1 MATGNHIVLII
12 DDNEDDYL
20 LLKRFLKSEFDC
32 NYSNG
37 EDDIFEILNKHN
49 PSCVLLDYNL
59 GTKNGID
66 LLKKIKTDENY
77 STLPVIMLT
86 NEKNPAVIID
96 CMKNGAV
103 DYLLKDSLNEENTI
117 RTVNHAL
124 KTANLEKQIQDQQE
138 QILTLS
144 RTDELT
150 GIYNRRFFEEK
161 VLDEIARCNRSNTF
175 FSLTILDVDHFK
187 KVNDTLGHLAG
198 DQILIGIVK
207 SIKKIIR
214 KTDYIGRFGGDEF
227 MILLLELSDN
237 FSEDKYNA
245 HKKRY
250 DQIREKIETQT
261 CKIINEIRKTIN
273 NKEETD
279 PYTKNTTVT
288 ATFGVAFYDKSVSNY
303 DDLISR
309 ADKSLY
315 LAKENGRNCIGYYHD
330 GKALIYG
337 G

>member
-1 MATGNHIVLII
+1 
-12 DDNEDDYL
+12 
-20 LLKRFLKSEFDC
+20 
-32 NYSNG
+32 
-37 EDDIFEILNKHN
+37 
-49 PSCVLLDYNL
+49 
-59 GTKNGID
+59 
-66 LLKKIKTDENY
+66 
-77 STLPVIMLT
+77 
-86 NEKNPAVIID
+86 
-96 CMKNGAV
+96 
-103 DYLLKDSLNEENTI
+103 
-117 RTVNHAL
+117 
-124 KTANLEKQIQDQQE
+124 
-138 QILTLS
+138 
-144 RTDELT
+144 
-150 GIYNRRFFEEK
+150 
-161 VLDEIARCNRSNTF
+161 
-175 FSLTILDVDHFK
+175 
-187 KVNDTLGHLAG
+187 
-198 DQILIGIVK
+198 
-207 SIKKIIR
+207 
-214 KTDYIGRFGGDEF
+214 

-330 GKALIYG
+330 GKALIFDG
-337 G
+337 